1 MSLRSHSPP
10 PGHAAL
16 LVTSPQSRTD
26 SLQLLLE
33 SERVRASQ
41 LQQQA
46 PVTQH
51 FISPVC
57 SAWPWEEVAEGLGTA
72 AHRVWGLPPAMRRRE
87 LRSGAAAW
95 HGKAAALPRLKAGAL
110 GAARLR
116 I

>member
-72 AHRVWGLPPAMRRRE
+72 PSPGAAARNAPRE